1 MTPINARK
9 ATSFLR
15 KKKKT
20 INFALKIYKNSLSDN
35 RKMKKITFTIMM
47 CALSVM
53 GAKAQSVK
61 EVIADAI
68 VSAVFGDSK
77 QGKDTPTHKHID
89 AGGTVSLV
97 LPKNITSLDPSAV
110 TWSPVDSKYVR
121 VRQSNKTSAVIQ
133 GLRSTSSTVVN
144 AKYSFKKF
152 KDGKETTV
160 TETFPFTITVN
171 KVDPES
177 VTLPQVTE
185 VGWGVTRGLPLKV
198 TPEFAECNYLFDSS
212 DINTVTVDG
221 NGYLY
226 GVKLGE
232 ADVTVKTSNGLTCE
246 THVRCVV
253 PSVSSVEVTG
263 FNKKDR
269 HEVGDELQLSFS
281 HAPEHAIP
289 EVKWSSTDPAIA
301 TVDQNGHV
309 KLLDTGTVHIVV
321 TDKTGAKNDVKI
333 KVKKNK

>member
-1 MTPINARK
+1 MTPINIRK
-9 ATSFLR
+9 MSSCLR
-15 KKKKT
+15 KQKKT
-20 INFALKIYKNSLSDN
+20 ITFARKIYKNSLSDN

-68 VSAVFGDSK
+68 VSAIVGDSK
-77 QGKDTPTHKHID
+77 QGKDTPTHKYID
-89 AGGTVSLV
+89 AGGTVGLV
-97 LPKNITSLDPSAV
+97 LPKNITSLELGTV

-133 GLRSTSSTVVN
+133 GIRSTSSTVVN
-144 AKYSFKKF
+144 AKYSYKTFR
-152 KDGKETTV
+152 DGKEKTV
-160 TETFPFTITVN
+160 TETFPFTITVY

-185 VGWGVTRGLPLKV
+185 VGWGLSRGLPLKV

-226 GVKLGE
+226 GVQLGE

-246 THVRCVV
+246 THVRCVI
-253 PSVSSVEVTG
+253 PPVSEVKITEY
-263 FNKKDR
+263 NKKEK
-269 HEVGDELQLSFS
+269 HEIGDELQLSYTF
-281 HAPEHAIP
+281 APEHAIP
-289 EVKWSSTDPAIA
+289 EVKWSSTDPEIA

-309 KLLDTGTVHIVV
+309 ILKDSGTVHIVV
-321 TDKTGAKNDVKI
+321 TDKTGKKNDIKI
-333 KVKKNK
+333 KVKKSK